1 MTKGTSARGSET
13 SRAMVG
19 REPTKQELQHRM
31 EETRESLS
39 QTVEQLKDTVAGQV
53 ESVKDT
59 VSGVLDY
66 REQLLKEPLIWS
78 LGTLSAGFAL
88 GYTLGYAHKDTRGS
102 KSKSKIAA
110 FADSIVDE
118 LGTVGQSLLMPALN
132 SRIKELFGFDF
143 SELLDEIGG
152 AKKQLP
158 KKASVRKRL
167 AKTTSKKGPGK
178 KSAKR
183 Q

>member
-1 MTKGTSARGSET
+1 MTRDTSSKGTAT
-13 SRAMVG
+13 SRAPIG
-19 REPTKQELQHRM
+19 KEPTKQELQHRM
-31 EETRESLS
+31 EETRESLA
-39 QTVEQLKDTVAGQV
+39 QTVEQLKDTVTGQV
-53 ESVKDT
+53 ESVKET

-102 KSKSKIAA
+102 KSKSKITA

-132 SRIKELFGFDF
+132 TRIKELFGFDF
-143 SELLDEIGG
+143 SDLLDEIGG

-158 KKASVRKRL
+158 KKTSTRKRL
-167 AKTTSKKGPGK
+167 VKRSAKKGSRRK
-178 KSAKR
+178 